1 MAGDPSAVETTFEE
15 PITTSDGR
23 IPGRRGRQTR
33 EGLLD
38 STAALLAVT
47 SYRDLKVVDI
57 ARHAGTSPATFY
69 QYFSDVE
76 EAVLLLAE
84 RVVDDTGR
92 LLEPLE
98 EGDWSARGAND
109 SALALADAFLEFWD
123 GHEAILRVMNLA
135 IVEGDQRFRAVRDRI
150 LGPVTRALAAR
161 IAQERRDGADPIAD
175 AAALVSMLVH
185 VAEHHPRLHDWGVD
199 VDDLRASMSR
209 IVAGGVAA

>member
-1 MAGDPSAVETTFEE
+1 MTGEPTVEE

-23 IPGRRGRQTR
+23 VPGRRGRQTR

-38 STAALLAVT
+38 STAELLAVT

-57 ARHAGTSPATFY
+57 ARDAGTSPATFY

-84 RVVDDTGR
+84 RVVDQVGR

-98 EGDWSARGAND
+98 ERDWSRDPTGA
-109 SALALADAFLEFWD
+109 ALALADAFLEFWD
-123 GHEAILRVMNLA
+123 EHEAILRVMNLA
-135 IVEGDQRFRAVRDRI
+135 IVEGDQRFRAVRDRL
-150 LGPVTRALAAR
+150 LGPVTRGLAAR
-161 IAQERRDGADPIAD
+161 ISEERGDGAIAD

-185 VAEHHPRLHDWGVD
+185 VAEHHPRLNDWGVD
-199 VDDLRASMSR
+199 VDELRASMSR
-209 IVAGGVAA
+209 IVATGVAA